1 MWARTLHRKTGFT
14 IVELLIVIVVIAIL
28 ASITVVAYTGIQSQA
43 KDAIRKND
51 LSTISKVLNVYAAQ
65 VDSDMLGPGSGC
77 GANGEGSGWW
87 HTTEPLYPKSTRQ
100 CLVDAGYTEV
110 GSILDPSGCA
120 GGTPECAGKPRYM
133 VLHCEKDAVPVVYL
147 LAQLEGSPQDGTF
160 TDSIFDDGTAAGF
173 PTVTSWDSAYGVNYK
188 INVR

>member
-1 MWARTLHRKTGFT
+1 
-14 IVELLIVIVVIAIL
+14 
-28 ASITVVAYTGIQSQA
+28 
-43 KDAIRKND
+43 
-51 LSTISKVLNVYAAQ
+51 
-65 VDSDMLGPGSGC
+65 
-77 GANGEGSGWW
+77 
-87 HTTEPLYPKSTRQ
+87 
-100 CLVDAGYTEV
+100 
-110 GSILDPSGCA
+110 
-120 GGTPECAGKPRYM
+120 M